1 MHAHG
6 GVDMLRAGVQGLEEG
21 AHNAG
26 LEPPQSLAIT
36 VLTSDGDAPPHI
48 MPKRVMLA
56 AEAGCSGIVCAVG
69 DLEEAHHYVR
79 LTRVTPG
86 IRLSGDNADDQ
97 ARAASPGDAL
107 AGGSDLLVVGR
118 AVTAP
123 TTRSQPRRRSARRQ
137 RRRADGPP
145 GTLPGWPPRP
155 SPTMPGAALAKAA
168 EGSRVRA
175 NLKQALKAGELA
187 RRRLG
192 PGRVRR
198 GSRHDQDP
206 HDPRGIARR
215 REGEVPPHDGIHRH
229 LRESPE
235 SRASAPSKRRALLT
249 AFGGEVATSNDD

>member
-1 MHAHG
+1 
-6 GVDMLRAGVQGLEEG
+6 MLRAGVQGLEEG

-69 DLEEAHHYVR
+69 DLEEAHHYAPR

-118 AVTAP
+118 AVT
-123 TTRSQPRRRSARRQ
+123 
-137 RRRADGPP
+137 RADDPI
-145 GTLPGWPPRP
+145 
-155 SPTMPGAALAKAA
+155 AAA
-168 EGSRVRA
+168 
-175 NLKQALKAGELA
+175 QA
-187 RRRLG
+187 
-192 PGRVRR
+192 
-198 GSRHDQDP
+198 
-206 HDPRGIARR
+206 
-215 REGEVPPHDGIHRH
+215 IHA
-229 LRESPE
+229 PA
-235 SRASAPSKRRALLT
+235 ASA
-249 AFGGEVATSNDD
+249 G